1 MLASVALGQTDA
13 VVTMKDG
20 SQKQLKVF
28 GVTGTSIE
36 VGTPDGKGKLGLA
49 LAQVKDVR
57 MAPPAEVAQADQ
69 LYRQKNYDGALAVLQ
84 KVIARYRGLPAT
96 WAQQAAATVGSVNLA
111 KGDIPAAE
119 KAFKEYQSLY
129 PGQGS
134 MQTDVGLSLVAIARK
149 DYASAKAKLEPI
161 AEAALKEKN
170 VSQANALAYSAT
182 FLGLGQIQEAEGNYS
197 EALEQY
203 LRTVTLFFHDRAAA
217 ALAQEKAD
225 AIRKA
230 HKDIAVP

>member
-1 MLASVALGQTDA
+1 MLVSVALGQTDA
-13 VVTMKDG
+13 VITMKDG
-20 SQKQLKVF
+20 SQKQMKVF
-28 GVTGTSIE
+28 GVTGTSLE
-36 VGTPDGKGKLGLA
+36 VATPDGKGKLGLP
-49 LAQVKDVR
+49 LAQIKDVR
-57 MAPPAEVAQADQ
+57 MAPPPEIAQADQ
-69 LYRQKNYDGALAVLQ
+69 LHRQKNYDGALAVLQ
-84 KVIARYRGLPAT
+84 KVIARYRGLPSI
-96 WAQQAAATVGSVNLA
+96 WAQQAVATIGSLHLA

-119 KAFKEYQSLY
+119 KAFIDYQTMY

-149 DYASAKAKLEPI
+149 DYAAAKTKLEPI

-182 FLGLGQIQEAEGNYS
+182 FLGLGQIEEAEGNNS

-217 ALAQEKAD
+217 ALALERAD
-225 AIRKA
+225 ALRKA